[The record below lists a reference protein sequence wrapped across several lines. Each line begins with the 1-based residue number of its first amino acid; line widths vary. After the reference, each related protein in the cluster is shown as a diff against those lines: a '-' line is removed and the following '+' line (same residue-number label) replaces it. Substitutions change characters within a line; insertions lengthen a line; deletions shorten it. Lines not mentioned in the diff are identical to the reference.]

1 MKLNFL
7 AGAHRSRIVRFAST
21 FLSFF
26 LVFFLLGV
34 LSIALFLG
42 WSHYRHIE
50 FPPEKAL
57 FRGESLPLISDTF
70 QLLSWNIGYGGLDAE
85 MDFFFDG
92 GKKVRTKPQQQQQEN
107 EESIAAFLKAM
118 DATDFFL
125 LQEVDSSA
133 RRSWG
138 NNQKEWLASL
148 YPHYH
153 SSFAVNY
160 AAAFVPVPLYEPMGS
175 VTSGLMSLSR
185 YQPSGS
191 IRYTLPGQYAWPK
204 HLFSLQRCLLLMRYP
219 LVEGRELVLINL
231 HNEAFDADG
240 LQRKAQLDYLRRLVL
255 SEYAAGNYVIAGGDW
270 NQNPPGWDAEMLQN
284 GDLGVPI
291 LPPLDASGLE
301 DWQWVFDASLPTN
314 RFLDEDYQRGRTRTT
329 LIDFFLLSPNLKLL
343 EVETF
348 DLSFRHSDHHP
359 VGVKVVMQP

>member
-7 AGAHRSRIVRFAST
+7 AGGHRPRFVRIASS

-26 LVFFLLGV
+26 LVFFLLAV
-34 LSIALFLG
+34 LAGALFLG
-42 WSHYRHIE
+42 WSQYRHPD
-50 FPPEKAL
+50 FPPEKTL

-70 QLLSWNIGYGGLDAE
+70 QLLSWNIGYGGLDAG

-92 GKKVRTKPQQQQQEN
+92 GEKVRTKPPQQKEN
-107 EESIAAFLKAM
+107 EESIAAFLKGM
-118 DATDFFL
+118 DKMDFFL

-138 NNQKEWLASL
+138 KNQKEWLASL

-160 AAAFVPVPLYEPMGS
+160 EAAFVPVPLNKPMGK

-191 IRYTLPGQYAWPK
+191 IRYALPGRYAWPK
-204 HLFSLQRCLLLMRYP
+204 NLFSLQRCLLLLRFP

-231 HNEAFDADG
+231 HNEAFDKDG
-240 LQRKAQLDYLRRLVL
+240 SQRKAQLDFLRRIVL

-270 NQNPPGWDAEMLQN
+270 NQNPPGWEAGMLQN
-284 GDLGVPI
+284 GDRGEPI
-291 LPPLDASGLE
+291 LPPLNASGLE
-301 DWQWVFDASLPTN
+301 GWQWAFDPGIPTN
-314 RFLDEDYQRGRTRTT
+314 RFLDQAYQQGITATT
-329 LIDFFLLSPNLKLL
+329 LIDFFLLSPNLQLL

-359 VGVKVVMQP
+359 LRVKVALKP